1 MTAAATRNDANG
13 NPITTVT
20 ANDGSGNP
28 GYYEFPGLPAGSYQV
43 EFVKPGGYGFTTPD
57 AGGDTLDSDADVTT
71 GRSPVLTLT
80 PARTTRR
87 STLA

>member
-1 MTAAATRNDANG
+1 MNGVTVNLLDGSGNPVKDANG

-57 AGGDTLDSDADVTT
+57 AGSDTWTA
-71 GRSPVLTLT
+71 T
-80 PARTTRR
+80 PT
-87 STLA
+87 